1 MPIGKLLFNMS
12 LPMMISMLVQ
22 ALYNIVDSIFVAK
35 LSENALTA
43 VSLAFP
49 LQTLLIAVATGTGVG
64 MNALL
69 SRSLGEHKFKE
80 ANKIG
85 VNAAFLYFLSYL
97 VFLILGFTV
106 VKPFYASQIKGADA
120 EIMEMGIEYLRTVMI
135 FSFGLLAQIYFERL
149 LTSTGKTLFS
159 MTSQLCGALT
169 NIILDPIM
177 IFVLGWGAAG
187 AATATVI
194 GNVCTDIFFVWFLI
208 KKSKN
213 LSVDPRGFHISRS
226 EIGAVFAIGIPASV
240 TNLMQSIGIA
250 LTNRALLGF
259 GDDKVAAMGI
269 VMKINM
275 IAALVLVGFA
285 FGGQP
290 LTGYNY
296 GARNR
301 TRLKA
306 TLKFAY
312 LLEGGM
318 ALVLMAVLGF
328 FAPQMVKIFM
338 SDPSVVENGALM
350 LRLQLAGMLC
360 MGIVLIS
367 TCTFQSAGQA
377 MGAFLL
383 SVSRQ
388 GVVFAVVLMIA
399 LKVAGYYGVLAS
411 QAISDFLTA
420 VLAVVLVWRW
430 WKKVDF

>member
-1 MPIGKLLFNMS
+1 MQEEIFEKYPIPKAYFKLALPVVFSMVISLVYNMVDTYFIAGTGNTDLVAGVALGSPIFTLMIALGDIFGLGGSSFISRLFGEKRYEDAKR
-12 LPMMISMLVQ
+12 ISVFSFYG
-22 ALYNIVDSIFVAK
+22 AIVSGV
-35 LSENALTA
+35 
-43 VSLAFP
+43 
-49 LQTLLIAVATGTGVG
+49 AVAAVL
-64 MNALL
+64 MIF
-69 SRSLGEHKFKE
+69 RSLVLGLLGASE
-80 ANKIG
+80 A
-85 VNAAFLYFLSYL
+85 
-97 VFLILGFTV
+97 TWE
-106 VKPFYASQIKGADA
+106 YASQYYTCIALGAPFIIVA
-120 EIMEMGIEYLRTVMI
+120 LTPSNQLRTEG
-135 FSFGLLAQIYFERL
+135 F
-149 LTSTGKTLFS
+149 
-159 MTSQLCGALT
+159 
-169 NIILDPIM
+169 
-177 IFVLGWGAAG
+177 
-187 AATATVI
+187 ATA
-194 GNVCTDIFFVWFLI
+194 
-208 KKSKN
+208 S
-213 LSVDPRGFHISRS
+213 
-226 EIGAVFAIGIPASV
+226 
-240 TNLMQSIGIA
+240 M
-250 LTNRALLGF
+250 
-259 GDDKVAAMGI
+259 
-269 VMKINM
+269 
-275 IAALVLVGFA
+275 VGFA